1 MREVAGLASIYLDGR
16 MLVDKWALLVDVAFE
31 ADRILR
37 GRSAHLLG
45 TDGAVHVVAIAALD
59 QPFVH
64 PMMKRHLELSFLL
77 KVASVAELGLS
88 LYEQK
93 I

>member
-1 MREVAGLASIYLDGR
+1 MREVAGLASIYLDRR
-16 MLVDKWALLVDVAFE
+16 MLVDKRALLVDVAFE

-37 GRSAHLLG
+37 GGSAHLLG
-45 TDGAVHVVAIAALD
+45 TDGTVYVVAIAALD

-64 PMMKRHLELSFLL
+64 AMMKGHLELSFLL
-77 KVASVAELGLS
+77 KVASVAKLGLS

-93 I
+93 L